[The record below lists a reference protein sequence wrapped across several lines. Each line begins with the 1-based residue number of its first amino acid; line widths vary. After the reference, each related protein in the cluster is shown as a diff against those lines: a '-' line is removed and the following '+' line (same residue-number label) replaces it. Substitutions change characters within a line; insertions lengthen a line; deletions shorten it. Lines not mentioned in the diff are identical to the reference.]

1 MPASGETARHASLKQ
16 LALRWACEQG
26 LTLAAP
32 EVSFPHRR
40 FRVDV
45 AACRP
50 ARAVPSRPAAT
61 SVHQVLRTAA
71 VFECKQVR
79 GDLLRDNARR
89 DGASLRLREL
99 ETRRRELESRLQLH
113 LPHLAQG
120 ESLFP
125 EFDSYRLRDC
135 GHGGYR
141 RLVQRIAT
149 ARQALTHG
157 TKFDRLAGY
166 RLANVH
172 YLVVEASLV
181 EPHELPP
188 GWGLLV
194 RDGEVLR
201 LAQKPAWQDIAAEEQ
216 LIFLQRIAY
225 RAASA
230 RRGPTDRALKAAT
243 DGTTGTRPAAP
254 ESRSPPSP
262 WPGKTRIQSQ
272 LVRLHPV

>member
-1 MPASGETARHASLKQ
+1 MPRTAGETARHATLKQ
-16 LALRWACEQG
+16 LALRWAYEQG

-50 ARAVPSRPAAT
+50 ARAVPSRPATA
-61 SVHQVLRTAA
+61 SVTRILRTAA

-79 GDLLRDNARR
+79 GDLIRDNARR
-89 DGASLRLREL
+89 ESTSLRLREM
-99 ETRRRELESRLQLH
+99 ESQRAELESRLQLH

-135 GHGGYR
+135 GHAGHR
-141 RLVQRIAT
+141 TLAKKIAT
-149 ARQALTHG
+149 ARNAIVNS
-157 TKFDRLAGY
+157 TKFDRLAMY
-166 RLANVH
+166 RMANVH
-172 YLVVEASLV
+172 YLVA
-181 EPHELPP
+181 EPDLIRSHELPL

-194 RDGEVLR
+194 REGESLQ
-201 LAQKPAWQDIAAEEQ
+201 LAQKPAWQEIAAEEQ

-225 RAASA
+225 RAAA
-230 RRGPTDRALKAAT
+230 PLLRGPADVAF
-243 DGTTGTRPAAP
+243 TR
-254 ESRSPPSP
+254 
-262 WPGKTRIQSQ
+262 
-272 LVRLHPV
+272 